1 MMSDWN
7 VRRKARGRIRRARLR
22 RRRQRIT
29 ALGVFL
35 LLCFAVFAVGAVDY
49 GAQRHTDLEIAKHPR
64 VSFALPRIAPPMVRG
79 GPLPSA
85 NVLPQL
91 LNIREQFPDYGDLP
105 KRDDPD
111 EHSSGDEGEEPADA
125 SQQNMVILDDLRAAP
140 PKSMFIAAVFEIADN
155 EQVGDDPAAW
165 LMDDFG
171 ESSPDLLGHPHEDAP
186 QNLPVPEPGTSILL
200 GFGLMALAILRKR
213 DSSNVGTVSW
223 SRSSTTEG
231 REA

>member
-7 VRRKARGRIRRARLR
+7 VRRKARGRIRRARRR

-35 LLCFAVFAVGAVDY
+35 LLCLAVFAVGAVDY
-49 GAQRHTDLEIAKHPR
+49 GAKRHTDLEIAKRPR
-64 VSFALPRIAPPMVRG
+64 VSFSLPRIAPPMARAG
-79 GPLPSA
+79 PSA
-85 NVLPQL
+85 SGNELPRL
-91 LNIREQFPDYGDLP
+91 LNIREKFPDYGDLP

-111 EHSSGDEGEEPADA
+111 EQSSGDEGEEPAET
-125 SQQNMVILDDLRAAP
+125 SRHNMVILDDLRAAP
-140 PKSMFIAAVFEIADN
+140 PKSMFIEAVFEIADR
-155 EQVGDDPAAW
+155 EQASDDPPDW

-171 ESSPDLLGHPHEDAP
+171 DSSPDLLGHPHENAP

-200 GFGLMALAILRKR
+200 GFGLMALATLRRR
-213 DSSNVGTVSW
+213 DSSRFGAVSG

-231 REA
+231 PEA